1 MNKEEKVIVFNVFQY
16 FDYSIFSKEDNGK
29 FREYILSN
37 VKMNW
42 GLLPNNIETL
52 EGTIDYIRNKV
63 SKDCISD
70 VVVATIYSCVV
81 TEQGYRDMKNVFSDL
96 DDEQLK
102 MKIFKSLFFKSD
114 SVIIKGS
121 YPIVLRDLNKTL
133 NYKM

>member
-29 FREYILSN
+29 FREYMLSN

>member
-29 FREYILSN
+29 FREYMLSN

-81 TEQGYRDMKNVFSDL
+81 TEQSYRDMKNVFSDL

>member
-29 FREYILSN
+29 FREYMLSN

-52 EGTIDYIRNKV
+52 EGTINYIRNKV

>member
-29 FREYILSN
+29 FREYMLSN

-81 TEQGYRDMKNVFSDL
+81 TEQGYRDMKNVFSEL